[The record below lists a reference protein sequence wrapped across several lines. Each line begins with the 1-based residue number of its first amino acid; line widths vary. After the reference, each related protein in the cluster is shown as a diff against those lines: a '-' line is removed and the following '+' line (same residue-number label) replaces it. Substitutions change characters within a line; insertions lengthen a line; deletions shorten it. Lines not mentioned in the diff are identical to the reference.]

1 MILITF
7 AQGSPSRQAGARA
20 GANLKKNMSN
30 YKVFKFGGGSV
41 NNAEAFQQALRI
53 IRTRHP
59 KPLIVV
65 LSALGK
71 TTNALEEIARLAW
84 AGEDY
89 SSEWQKVEAQH
100 LNICDTLFPAGSPS
114 HLFVKSLGEMLRER
128 VKARADAAF
137 DMFYDQIV
145 PLGERLSVNILQ
157 TLLHQHSLGSIV
169 AKAEDLILCDPP
181 FRAAR
186 VRWQESTEKLCSLI
200 REDDGNI
207 WIIPGFTGGTFDGK
221 SITLGRE
228 GSDFTAAIIAYA
240 LDAAEVTIW
249 KDVPGIMNA
258 DPRDWP
264 AAVKYDTMP
273 YREAMELAFYGAKV
287 IHPKT
292 IKPLENKRIPLIV
305 KSFSQPEAP
314 GTRISADLPLSPM
327 NPSIILKKN
336 QILFTLTPRD
346 YAFINEG
353 HIHRILGELYRRH
366 LRSHL
371 MQASAIQFSFCTDEA
386 EGLEANIQK
395 ALSED
400 FIIRYNQGLQ
410 LLTLRHYQE
419 ERWQSHF
426 PDWDV
431 LLEQRSRTTIQ
442 ALLRKRE

>member
-1 MILITF
+1 
-7 AQGSPSRQAGARA
+7 
-20 GANLKKNMSN
+20 MSN

-41 NNAEAFQQALRI
+41 NNAEAFKQAMRI
-53 IRTRHP
+53 IQARHP

-65 LSALGK
+65 LSAIGK
-71 TTNALEEIARLAW
+71 TTNALEEIASLAW
-84 AGEDY
+84 KGGDY
-89 SSEWQKVEAQH
+89 SSEWQKVEARH
-100 LNICDTLFPAGSPS
+100 LDICDTLFPAGSPS
-114 HLFVKSLGEMLRER
+114 HLFVKSMGELLMNR
-128 VKARADAAF
+128 VSALADAGF

-145 PLGERLSVNILQ
+145 PLGERLSVHILQ
-157 TLLHQHSLGSIV
+157 TLLNQNSIESSV
-169 AKAEDLILCDPP
+169 ARVEELILCDPP
-181 FRAAR
+181 FRAAQ
-186 VRWQESTEKLCSLI
+186 VRWQESTEKLRSLI
-200 REDDGNI
+200 REDEGKL
-207 WIIPGFTGGTFDGK
+207 WIIPGFTGGTNEGK

-240 LDAAEVTIW
+240 LDAEEVIIW

-264 AAVKYDTMP
+264 EAVKYDTMP
-273 YREAMELAFYGAKV
+273 YGEAMELAFYGAKV

-292 IKPLENKRIPLIV
+292 IKPLENKRIPLMV
-305 KSFSQPEAP
+305 KAFSQPEAV
-314 GTRISADLPLSPM
+314 GTRISSDLPLSPM

-386 EGLEANIQK
+386 EGLEASIQR

-419 ERWQSHF
+419 EQWKSHF
-426 PDWDV
+426 SEWDV